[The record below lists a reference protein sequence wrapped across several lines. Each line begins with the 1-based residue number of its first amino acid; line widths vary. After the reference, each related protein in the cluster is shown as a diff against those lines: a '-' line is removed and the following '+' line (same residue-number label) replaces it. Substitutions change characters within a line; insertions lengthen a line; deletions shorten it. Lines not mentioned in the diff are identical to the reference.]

1 MGKRRSKLEIIMD
14 MLDAIVKK
22 SGEIKP
28 THLMYKANL
37 SYNQMQSYLERLIEN
52 EFVERIKE
60 DENKNYI
67 KITKKGR
74 KYSIKLKETKE
85 FQDALGL

>member
-1 MGKRRSKLEIIMD
+1 MD

>member
-1 MGKRRSKLEIIMD
+1 MD
-14 MLDAIVKK
+14 MLDAIMKK
-22 SGEIKP
+22 SGQLKP

-52 EFVERIKE
+52 EFVERVKE
-60 DENKNYI
+60 DENKKYI
-67 KITKKGR
+67 KITEKGR
-74 KYSIKLKETKE
+74 KYAIKLRETKE